1 MRLGAP
7 VYHWTTGEEWAL
19 EHVKRGY
26 GAAYWPLPVDA
37 PRERENEFCEAA
49 ARHDLVIAEVG
60 VWNNLLDPDP
70 ERAAQNVRYCVA
82 RMRQAERVGARCCV
96 NISGSLGSQWDG
108 PHRDNLTRATFERVV
123 ALTRRMIDEA
133 GLEKCRYALEP
144 MPWMYPTGE
153 DDMRALIE
161 KVDRAAFGVHVDMVN
176 MISGAD
182 KIYRTGELTRAYFKA
197 FGSKICSVHV
207 KDIAISGELT
217 THLSEVPAGEG
228 EFDHETLLR
237 ACAALGDVPVMAEHL
252 PDEADYDRAIAHLRG
267 VAARAGLSFDKAR

>member
-96 NISGSLGSQWDG
+96 NISGSLGSQWDLSRRCSN
-108 PHRDNLTRATFERVV
+108 PRTLRFPER
-123 ALTRRMIDEA
+123 
-133 GLEKCRYALEP
+133 
-144 MPWMYPTGE
+144 
-153 DDMRALIE
+153 
-161 KVDRAAFGVHVDMVN
+161 
-176 MISGAD
+176 ISASA
-182 KIYRTGELTRAYFKA
+182 RT
-197 FGSKICSVHV
+197 
-207 KDIAISGELT
+207 
-217 THLSEVPAGEG
+217 
-228 EFDHETLLR
+228 
-237 ACAALGDVPVMAEHL
+237 
-252 PDEADYDRAIAHLRG
+252 
-267 VAARAGLSFDKAR
+267 

>member
-7 VYHWTTGEEWAL
+7 VYRWTTGEEWAL
-19 EHVKRGY
+19 QHVVKGY

-37 PRERENEFCEAA
+37 PREREAEFCEAA

-60 VWNNLLDPDP
+60 IWNNLLDPDP
-70 ERAAQNVRYCVA
+70 EKAEQNMRYSIA

-96 NISGSLGSQWDG
+96 NISGSLSSRWDG
-108 PHRDNLTRATFERVV
+108 PHRDNLTRSTFDRIVR
-123 ALTRRMIDEA
+123 LTRRMIDEA
-133 GLEKCRYALEP
+133 ALEKSRYALEP
-144 MPWMYPTGE
+144 MPWMYPTDE
-153 DDMRALIE
+153 MSTRALIE
-161 KVDRAAFGVHVDMVN
+161 AVDRKAFGVHVDMVN

-182 KIYRTGELTRAYFKA
+182 KIYRTGALTRAYFEA
-197 FGSKICSVHV
+197 FGDKICSVHV
-207 KDIAISGELT
+207 KDVAISGELT

-252 PDEADYDRAIAHLRG
+252 KDEAQYDRAVAHLKN
-267 VAARAGLSFDKAR
+267 VAMRAGLRFEAAK